1 MRLIVLS
8 WVGLKV
14 NLARSPY
21 NGTPPLDRS
30 RVLRVTTPGP
40 LLKALGHFLKALGQF
55 LQAILGAPGHFG
67 KTLGH
72 FDEALGHF
80 SPRVRKSRT

>member
-14 NLARSPY
+14 NLARSLY

-30 RVLRVTTPGP
+30 RVLRVTTLGP
-40 LLKALGHFLKALGQF
+40 LLKALGQF
-55 LQAILGAPGHFG
+55 LQAILGALGHFG
-67 KTLGH
+67 KALDH
-72 FDEALGHF
+72 FDKALGHF